1 MPKIPLYNQ
10 GLGPSVQMA
19 TGQLSPRASA
29 QALAAPGQA
38 MAGLG
43 RVIKQ
48 TAQVGAKFE
57 MERQKREAE
66 DLQLIMDRK
75 LSEQASDLNRD
86 GTLRDVDSYRSA
98 FDGLQTKLLSDVDA
112 MEGFNA
118 GQKRA
123 IKRGLTAKGNV
134 LRAAGSEQAH
144 GFYLQDAT
152 NNFNEWALA
161 SLADQRQGFGYEEAT
176 ANLLIEDYT
185 QKYEKAVQGGLKPD
199 LSPQE
204 YTFEVFKDQVSA
216 ASMDR
221 GNTLTD
227 LEQLEQEIMN
237 GDGRFN
243 QLDLSSRNALANL
256 LNKRINFLTNE
267 GVSEARANF
276 LDANASLVNAKTAED
291 RKKHAAD
298 AYSAVGFLAAYGQ
311 ADEAAKLDMQLSG
324 TFAALEA
331 ADSVVFGDLNA
342 RNNALEN
349 ARMRTEEFAGTGRAA
364 EVAYEET
371 KIREV
376 LAAQQQ
382 AIQEDAAQYVVSNYL
397 RINGVEPSQAQVID
411 KQRLMGIPEGQRKA
425 LTKNQVSSVID
436 RVNQAQNATEASVIL
451 SSVAESDAL
460 TPVVMRQLIGSGLP
474 LAANYAANLPT
485 SPSSSMLLNSAR
497 PDAMKV
503 TVSAAMKDRV
513 RSLVIRNDVVDK
525 HLKSSLGGTFT
536 DFNNNDIVGS
546 ASDNPA
552 MNQSRAAHVDMLVN
566 LSLYMMQEKAEEFT
580 GTDAITR
587 SGIEDY
593 VEQAATVL
601 SERYDYIDSFK
612 NQQTTLRIPA
622 YLAAEKGK
630 IKYFLQN
637 AVENALERD
646 FFYKN
651 DAYERDDPR
660 QDLEKSE
667 YVNRIKA
674 GYGWVAHQDGKSA
687 FLVDDT
693 GGLVFRSALVAGVVQ
708 VVPFRVTF
716 DEALGGFQQM
726 SRQEQEERSVEIK
739 RRALA
744 GGLRAGA
751 Q

>member
-1 MPKIPLYNQ
+1 MPRIPLYNQ
-10 GLGPSVQMA
+10 GLGPSVQMP

-43 RVIKQ
+43 RVIQQ

-57 MERQKREAE
+57 MERQQREAE

-98 FDGLQTKLLSDVDA
+98 FDGLQTKLFSDVDA
-112 MEGFNA
+112 MERLNA

-123 IKRGLTAKGNV
+123 IKRGLNAKGNV
-134 LRAAGSEQAH
+134 LRAAGAEQAH

-152 NNFNEWALA
+152 ANFNEYTLA
-161 SLADQRQGFGYEEAT
+161 SLSDQRGAGFGYQEAT
-176 ANLLIEDYT
+176 TNILIEDYE
-185 QKYEKAVQGGLKPD
+185 QRHKKAVQAGLKPA

-227 LEQLEQEIMN
+227 LEQLRLEIMN
-237 GDGRFN
+237 ADGRFN
-243 QLDLSSRNALANL
+243 QIDLSGRNALANL
-256 LNKRINFLTNE
+256 LDKRIKFLTNE

-276 LDANASLVNAKTAED
+276 VDANASLVNAKTAEE
-291 RKKHAAD
+291 REKHVVAAQD
-298 AYSAVGFLAAYGQ
+298 SIAYLAAYGQ
-311 ADEAAKLDMQLSG
+311 ADMAAKLDMELSG
-324 TFAALEA
+324 TFAALDA
-331 ADSVVFGDLNA
+331 ADALVFADLNA
-342 RNNALEN
+342 RTDALEN
-349 ARMRTEEFAGTGRAA
+349 ARLRTQEAAGTDRAA
-364 EVAYEET
+364 EVAYEEMKT
-371 KIREV
+371 REA

-382 AIQEDAAQYVVSNYL
+382 AKQEDLAEYVRSNYF
-397 RINGVEPSQAQVID
+397 RINGVEPSQAQVLD
-411 KQRLMGIPEGQRKA
+411 KQRLMGIPENQRKA
-425 LTKNQVSSVID
+425 LTKNQVNSVID
-436 RVNQAQNATEASVIL
+436 RVNQAQNATEVSVIL
-451 SSVAESDAL
+451 SSVAESDTL
-460 TPVVMRQLIGSGLP
+460 TPVVMRQLIGSGLS

-503 TVSAAMKDRV
+503 TVSAAMRDRV

-525 HLKSSLGGTFT
+525 HLKSSLGAFYT

-566 LSLYMMQEKAEEFT
+566 LSLYMMQEKGEALS
-580 GTDAITR
+580 GDDKISI

-601 SERYDYIDSFK
+601 SERYDYIESFE
-612 NQQTTLRIPA
+612 NRQTALRIPA
-622 YLAAEKGK
+622 YLAPQKKQISKSLAR
-630 IKYFLQN
+630 I
-637 AVENALERD
+637 VENTLERD
-646 FFYKN
+646 IFYN
-651 DAYERDDPR
+651 NPVYDENDPR
-660 QDLEKSE
+660 QALEKTD
-667 YVNRIKA
+667 YVNRIKD
-674 GYGWVAHQDGKSA
+674 GYGWIAHQDGKSA

-708 VVPFRVTF
+708 IVPFRVTF
-716 DEALGGFQQM
+716 DEAFKEYEKMREEQKAAWKQAEPYLGM
-726 SRQEQEERSVEIK
+726 I
-739 RRALA
+739 
-744 GGLRAGA
+744 GG
-751 Q
+751 

>member
-1 MPKIPLYNQ
+1 
-10 GLGPSVQMA
+10 
-19 TGQLSPRASA
+19 
-29 QALAAPGQA
+29 
-38 MAGLG
+38 
-43 RVIKQ
+43 
-48 TAQVGAKFE
+48 
-57 MERQKREAE
+57 
-66 DLQLIMDRK
+66 
-75 LSEQASDLNRD
+75 
-86 GTLRDVDSYRSA
+86 
-98 FDGLQTKLLSDVDA
+98 
-112 MEGFNA
+112 
-118 GQKRA
+118 
-123 IKRGLTAKGNV
+123 
-134 LRAAGSEQAH
+134 
-144 GFYLQDAT
+144 
-152 NNFNEWALA
+152 
-161 SLADQRQGFGYEEAT
+161 
-176 ANLLIEDYT
+176 
-185 QKYEKAVQGGLKPD
+185 
-199 LSPQE
+199 
-204 YTFEVFKDQVSA
+204 
-216 ASMDR
+216 
-221 GNTLTD
+221 
-227 LEQLEQEIMN
+227 
-237 GDGRFN
+237 
-243 QLDLSSRNALANL
+243 
-256 LNKRINFLTNE
+256 
-267 GVSEARANF
+267 
-276 LDANASLVNAKTAED
+276 
-291 RKKHAAD
+291 
-298 AYSAVGFLAAYGQ
+298 
-311 ADEAAKLDMQLSG
+311 
-324 TFAALEA
+324 
-331 ADSVVFGDLNA
+331 
-342 RNNALEN
+342 
-349 ARMRTEEFAGTGRAA
+349 
-364 EVAYEET
+364 
-371 KIREV
+371 
-376 LAAQQQ
+376 
-382 AIQEDAAQYVVSNYL
+382 VSNYF

-436 RVNQAQNATEASVIL
+436 RVNQAQNATEASIIL
-451 SSVAESDAL
+451 SSVAESDTL

-513 RSLVIRNDVVDK
+513 RSAVIRNDLVDK
-525 HLKSSLGGTFT
+525 HLKGSLGGTFT

-566 LSLYMMQEKAEEFT
+566 LSLYMMQEKAEEFA
-580 GTDAITR
+580 GTDAIGR

-593 VEQAATVL
+593 VKQAATVL

-646 FFYKN
+646 FFYIN
-651 DAYERDDPR
+651 NAYERDDPR
-660 QDLEKSE
+660 QGLEKTD
-667 YVNRIKA
+667 YVNRIKD
-674 GYGWVAHQDGKSA
+674 GYGWIAHQDGKSA

-693 GGLVFRSALVAGVVQ
+693 GGLVFRSALVAGAVQ